1 MGTIRSITIVLF
13 IPKLIYIIVNMKKIF
28 SLTLILFSAVL
39 FSACTHDKTDTQS
52 VKTNTTG
59 APAADQKSGTTTKYG
74 TITSAGGKFFLTEAG
89 QTPKEIE
96 SYAVDLS
103 AHVGKTVTV
112 TGQYSGDTLFVGAV
126 E

>member
-1 MGTIRSITIVLF
+1 
-13 IPKLIYIIVNMKKIF
+13 MKKIITL
-28 SLTLILFSAVL
+28 SLILGSAVL
-39 FSACTHDKTDTQS
+39 FSGCTAKQPATES

-103 AHVGKTVTV
+103 EHVGKTLTV
-112 TGQYSGDTLFVGAV
+112 VGQYSGDTLFVGSV